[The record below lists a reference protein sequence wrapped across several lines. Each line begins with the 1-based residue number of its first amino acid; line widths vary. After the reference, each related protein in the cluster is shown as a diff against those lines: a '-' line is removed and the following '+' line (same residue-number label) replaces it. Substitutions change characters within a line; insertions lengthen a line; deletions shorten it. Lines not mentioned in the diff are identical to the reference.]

1 VNRIISKLKQLNK
14 TQKVASAF
22 ALVIILVVVAG
33 TTFLI
38 LRSDTPAAEATITY
52 STNNPDESKD
62 NADNYDWRGAFDEP
76 KKIRISKIQVDAYVQ
91 KAGIDQNN
99 EIAVPNNVHLA
110 GWFANSQK
118 PGQKGLS
125 IIAGHVSGE
134 TTDGV
139 FKELDQLAEG
149 DTFEVELGSG
159 DIKKYSVIKVMQ
171 VEESKSEQVLFNQDP
186 GVISQ
191 LNLVTCGGEFDDA
204 NDQYRDRV
212 IVYAKLLDY

>member
-1 VNRIISKLKQLNK
+1 MKRILSKFKLLSTNQQLASLGLL
-14 TQKVASAF
+14 TMLLVAIVGIVYLAF
-22 ALVIILVVVAG
+22 S
-33 TTFLI
+33 
-38 LRSDTPAAEATITY
+38 SDPPPVEATITY
-52 STNNPDESKD
+52 STDNPDESKD

-76 KKIRISKIQVDAYVQ
+76 KKIIIPKIEVDAYVQ
-91 KAGIDQNN
+91 KAGVDQNN

-110 GWFANSQK
+110 GWFANGQK

-149 DTFEVELGSG
+149 DNFEVELGNG

-171 VEESKSEQVLFNQDP
+171 IEESKSEQVLFNQEP
-186 GVISQ
+186 EVLSQ
-191 LNLVTCGGEFDDA
+191 LNLITCGGEFDDA